1 MFFLQD
7 KRYHIVEELCKNEQE
22 YVEALTVLKDVSTI
36 YLLSLHYVTSK
47 IELLTHFSSQ
57 ELNELLLNLIR
68 ELIYSELAC

>member
-1 MFFLQD
+1 M
-7 KRYHIVEELCKNEQE
+7 EELCKNEQE

-47 IELLTHFSSQ
+47 IELLTHFQ